1 MAVVRAGADR
11 RPGMRKAPLM
21 FRDPILNLRR
31 LVQAA
36 GPALA
41 LVFLPAMGHAVES
54 DPLPV
59 PEGGSRAQAIAA
71 YNGGVK
77 LMVER
82 RFAEAQ
88 AKFEEALGLHE
99 ALPEAH
105 NNLAFS
111 LRMQGPDT
119 FERALKH
126 CNRALELQPR
136 LARAYMYR
144 GVLFVQMGDLAR
156 ARADHAR
163 LLQLDRE
170 LAAKLAA
177 AIDEPA
183 SRNEYEGLAP
193 QFD

>member
-1 MAVVRAGADR
+1 
-11 RPGMRKAPLM
+11 M
-21 FRDPILNLRR
+21 FRDPTLIPRR
-31 LVQAA
+31 LWRAA
-36 GPALA
+36 GAALA
-41 LVFLPAMGHAVES
+41 LVFFTPLAHAVES

-59 PEGGSRAQAIAA
+59 PEGGSRAQAVAA
-71 YNGGVK
+71 YNAGVK

-82 RFAEAQ
+82 NFAEAQ
-88 AKFEEALGLHE
+88 AKFEEALALHE

-111 LRMQGPDT
+111 LRMQGAHN

-126 CNRALELQPR
+126 YNRALELEPR

-144 GVLFVQMGDLAR
+144 GVLFVQMGDLPR

-163 LLQLDRE
+163 LLELDRE
-170 LAAKLAA
+170 LAAKLAV
-177 AIDEPA
+177 AIEEPA
-183 SRNEYEGLAP
+183 SRDEYEGLAP

>member
-1 MAVVRAGADR
+1 
-11 RPGMRKAPLM
+11 M
-21 FRDPILNLRR
+21 FRDSILNFPRLR
-31 LVQAA
+31 AA
-36 GPALA
+36 GAAVAL
-41 LVFLPAMGHAVES
+41 LFLTSVGLAVES

-59 PEGGSRAQAIAA
+59 PEAGSRAQAVAT
-71 YNGGVK
+71 YNAGVK

-88 AKFEEALGLHE
+88 AKFEEALALHE

-111 LRMQGPDT
+111 LRMQGAHN

-126 CNRALELQPR
+126 YNRALELEPR

-144 GVLFVQMGDLAR
+144 GVLFVQMGDVPR

-163 LLQLDRE
+163 LLELDRE

-183 SRNEYEGLAP
+183 LRHEYEGLAP